1 MYIIFSILKRTKRK
15 HFKLQRDFHYTV
27 SGKRAYSSVLLDHC
41 HHKGHGFFSS
51 LGSRTFN
58 PPHSCPLPQG
68 GKLKPGL
75 CGLCGDSRRESC
87 SGRKNVPSCNFQ
99 THTKRYRLSELTLS
113 FPSHQTRSQR
123 QCRFY
128 LFRQEAHFPSP
139 RTSRKCRPRLT
150 QGHLDFLQSKWW
162 IEPSPFAVSIIT
174 SKDK

>member
-51 LGSRTFN
+51 LGSGTFN

-75 CGLCGDSRRESC
+75 CGLCWDSRRESC
-87 SGRKNVPSCNFQ
+87 SGRKNVPSF
-99 THTKRYRLSELTLS
+99 
-113 FPSHQTRSQR
+113 
-123 QCRFY
+123 
-128 LFRQEAHFPSP
+128 
-139 RTSRKCRPRLT
+139 
-150 QGHLDFLQSKWW
+150 HLPDPHKKIPALCVNPLLPKPPNQKSGM
-162 IEPSPFAVSIIT
+162 VSILFVQARGPFPL
-174 SKDK
+174 SKDQQEV